1 MQDFTLAYLAEY
13 LGAELVCA
21 HNEKD
26 TKAVGELVITRIA
39 TLESAQSGQI
49 SFLANKKYRKQL
61 DITQASAVILTDADT
76 QYFEGTKLVL
86 ANPYLAYAKLA
97 QLMDT
102 TPQSANGVHA
112 SAVIHPDAVVS
123 SSASVAANAV
133 IEAGAIIGDDCQI
146 GPGCFI
152 GERAKIGANCKIWA
166 NATIYHEVELGD
178 NCIIHSNTVL
188 GSDGFGFAN
197 EQGKWVKIPQLGSV
211 IIGSDVEIGSSTTV
225 DRGALGN
232 TEIHSNVII
241 DNQCQIAH
249 NVVIGQGTAM
259 AACSV
264 IAGSTKVGQYCQIAG
279 LCGIN
284 GHIEICD
291 SVILTG
297 MAMVTSSI
305 TEPGVYSSGIPHG
318 KNRDWRKQ
326 MTHLRH
332 IGDMNKK
339 IKELEKITAT
349 LVKVE

>member
-13 LGAELVCA
+13 LGAELVCGQSEA
-21 HNEKD
+21 D
-26 TKAVGELVITRIA
+26 SKAVNDLVISRIA
-39 TLESAQSGQI
+39 TLESAQNGQI

-61 DITQASAVILTDADT
+61 DATQASAVILTEADA
-76 QYFEGTKLVL
+76 QYFEGNKLVL
-86 ANPYLAYAKLA
+86 ANPYVAYAKLA

-102 TPQSANGVHA
+102 TPESANGVHA

-123 SSASVAANAV
+123 PSASVAANAV
-133 IEAGAIIGDDCQI
+133 IEAGAIIGDESQI

-152 GERAKIGANCKIWA
+152 GENAKIGANCKIWA
-166 NATIYHEVELGD
+166 NVTIYHEVELGD

-197 EQGKWVKIPQLGSV
+197 EQGQWIKIPQLGSV
-211 IIGSDVEIGSSTTV
+211 IIGSNVEIGSSTTV

-305 TEPGVYSSGIPHG
+305 IEPGVYSSGIPHG

-326 MTHLRH
+326 MTYLRH

>member
-1 MQDFTLAYLAEY
+1 MQHFTLAYLAEY
-13 LGAELVCA
+13 LGAELVFSEHEEDSNNA
-21 HNEKD
+21 NVLE
-26 TKAVGELVITRIA
+26 ITRIA

-61 DITQASAVILTDADT
+61 ETTQASAVILTQADAKYYT
-76 QYFEGTKLVL
+76 GNKLVL
-86 ANPYLAYAKLA
+86 ADPYVAYAKLA

-102 TPQSANGVHA
+102 TPKSASGIHS
-112 SAVIHPDAVVS
+112 SAVIHADAIVS
-123 SSASVAANAV
+123 ESASIGANAV
-133 IEAGAIIGDDCQI
+133 IEVGAIIGDDCQI

-152 GERAKIGANCKIWA
+152 GRNAKLGSNCKIWA
-166 NATIYHEVELGD
+166 NATIYHEVVLGD
-178 NCIIHSNTVL
+178 NCIIHANAVI

-197 EQGKWVKIPQLGSV
+197 EQGKWIKIPQLGSV
-211 IIGSDVEIGSSTTV
+211 VLGSNVEIGASTTV
-225 DRGALGN
+225 DRGALGD

-264 IAGSTKVGQYCQIAG
+264 IAGSSKIGQYCQIAG

-284 GHIEICD
+284 GHIEVCD
-291 SVILTG
+291 KVILTG
-297 MAMVTSSI
+297 MAMVISSI
-305 TEPGVYSSGIPHG
+305 TEPGVYSSGIPHS

-339 IKELEKITAT
+339 IKELEKLSAS